1 VTIIFGLLSAFSYGY
16 ADFVG
21 ALAAKRIRALAATTY
36 SFSVGLAFAIIF
48 SLFIGAD
55 YSAQTIQAGIY
66 AGIAAA
72 VALSCLYAGLAIGPI
87 SIVSPLTAVISAIIP
102 VTVDVASGQEL
113 SNFVVIAVV
122 LILIAV
128 VLVGFVPGDNVKLP
142 SPLALAYSVG
152 SGLGFSGIFLFL
164 DSAAA
169 DSGLAVLVVMKAVGL
184 VLLIA
189 GLFALW
195 LKAPKSRYLE
205 KITDYKLAGLLLLA
219 GFGDMLG
226 NVTFLIATRSGALAI
241 AAVLTALYPVGTIL
255 LARVFLKERIARSQG
270 AGIVLALGACALLAI
285 G

>member
-1 VTIIFGLLSAFSYGY
+1 MTIIFGLLSAFSYGY

-21 ALAAKRIRALAATTY
+21 ALAARRIRAVAATTY
-36 SFSVGLAFAIIF
+36 SFSVGLVLAIIF
-48 SLFIGAD
+48 SLFVGAE
-55 YSAQTIQAGIY
+55 YSAQTIQAGAL

-102 VTVDVASGQEL
+102 VLVDVASGQEL

-128 VLVGFVPGDNVKLP
+128 VLVGFVPGQNVTLP

-152 SGLGFSGIFLFL
+152 AGLGFSGIFLFL

-184 VLLIA
+184 VLLIG
-189 GLFALW
+189 GLFMLW
-195 LKAPKSRYLE
+195 LRAPKKAFIER
-205 KITDYKLAGLLLLA
+205 IADYKLAGLLLLA
-219 GFGDMLG
+219 GLGDVLG
-226 NVTFLIATRSGALAI
+226 NVTFLVATRSGALAV

-255 LARVFLKERIARSQG
+255 LARVFLKERIALSQG

>member
-21 ALAAKRIRALAATTY
+21 ALAAKRIRAVAATTY
-36 SFSVGLAFAIIF
+36 SFSFGLVLSIVF
-48 SLFIGAD
+48 SIFIGAD

-66 AGIAAA
+66 AGVAAA
-72 VALSCLYAGLAIGPI
+72 VALSCLYAGLALGPI

-102 VTVDVASGQEL
+102 VLVDVASGQEL

-142 SPLALAYSVG
+142 SLLALAYSVG
-152 SGLGFSGIFLFL
+152 AGLGFSGIFLFL

-184 VLLIA
+184 VLLVA
-189 GLFALW
+189 GLFVLW
-195 LKAPKSRYLE
+195 LRAPKNRYIE
-205 KITDYKLAGLLLLA
+205 KIADYKLAGLLVLA
-219 GFGDMLG
+219 GLGDVLG
-226 NVTFLIATRSGALAI
+226 NVTFLIATRSGALAV

-255 LARVFLKERIARSQG
+255 LARVFLKERIALSQG

>member
-1 VTIIFGLLSAFSYGY
+1 MTIIFGLLSAFSYGY

-36 SFSVGLAFAIIF
+36 SFSVGLVIAIIF

-87 SIVSPLTAVISAIIP
+87 SIISPLTAVISAIIP
-102 VTVDVASGQEL
+102 VMADVASGQEL

-152 SGLGFSGIFLFL
+152 AGLGFSGIFLFL

-189 GLFALW
+189 GLLALW
-195 LKAPKSRYLE
+195 LRGPKSRYIE

-219 GFGDMLG
+219 GFGDVLG

-255 LARVFLKERIARSQG
+255 LARVFLKERIALSQG